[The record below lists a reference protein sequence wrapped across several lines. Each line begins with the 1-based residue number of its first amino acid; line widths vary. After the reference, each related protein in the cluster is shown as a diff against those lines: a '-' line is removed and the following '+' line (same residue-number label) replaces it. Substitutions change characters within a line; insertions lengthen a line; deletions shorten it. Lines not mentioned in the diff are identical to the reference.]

1 MDSLTVISILND
13 IEDVNSMQ
21 EFSIRDSKNVAGK
34 SSGIA
39 NIEGGD
45 VTDSNGNTGCQ
56 SDGTASSSS
65 TEAPALSNTYHR
77 YMRLNFTK
85 ASDFYGRI
93 TIYNLE
99 LYGRE

>member
-1 MDSLTVISILND
+1 MDSLAVISILSDVED
-13 IEDVNSMQ
+13 INSMQ
-21 EFSIRDSKNVAGK
+21 EFNIRDSKNLVGK
-34 SSGIA
+34 SLGVA
-39 NIEGGD
+39 NTVGD
-45 VTDSNGNTGCQ
+45 DGTDSNSSIGGQ
-56 SDGTASSSS
+56 SDGSASSSS
-65 TEAPALSNTYHR
+65 TETPVLPNAYHR